1 MKGGAE
7 IVEKSFI
14 KGATILGLAGLVC
27 KILGAIYRIPYQNI
41 TGNEGMY
48 VYQQVYPLFSTL
60 IILATAGFP
69 LAISKVV
76 SERVAVGDE
85 VGAKQVYYVS
95 SMGLLITGV
104 FFFSLLF
111 FGAPW
116 FAQWMGNEAMLTL
129 PIETVSFALLV
140 IPVMAAARGYF
151 QGYQDMMP
159 TAVSQVIEQFVRVF
173 TILILSYLMITLGY
187 GPVYAGA
194 GAVFGSFT
202 GAVAGFI
209 VLLVYMRK
217 KGVERTAGAGV
228 KIRQPLKR
236 KREVLKEVF
245 LIAFPIC
252 LGSLVLPLYQL
263 VDSFTVANILEQE
276 KGEAFAIAQKGIY
289 DRGQPLIQFASFFA
303 AAISLSLVPSIAD
316 LRARGE
322 VEKAEKRARLAL
334 RVTWMLGLP
343 ASIGLFMIAEPV
355 NVMLFEDS
363 AGSTALAILAF
374 SAFFSTLGITSVGV
388 LQGFGKLYLPV
399 LFLFLGSILKIG
411 LNYNLIPHLGIE
423 GAAWAS
429 VMAYALSTYLTLR
442 ACLQQFTGKMGNK
455 GAQIWGSVLT
465 ILLLVVST
473 KGVLEMLRL
482 GFGEAHGRVSMTFI
496 SLVTV
501 IVGVLVYIFALF
513 RFHLISD
520 EDLEQLPKL
529 QSMVHKFRWLRR

>member
-1 MKGGAE
+1 M
-7 IVEKSFI
+7 EKSFI
-14 KGATILGLAGLVC
+14 KGATILGLAGLIC

-69 LAISKVV
+69 LAISKMV

-85 VGAKQVYYVS
+85 AGAKQVYHVS
-95 SMGLLITGV
+95 SIGLLITGV

-159 TAVSQVIEQFVRVF
+159 TAVSQVIEQFVRVC

-217 KGVERTAGAGV
+217 QGVERATRLDV
-228 KIRQPLKR
+228 KTKQPIQGKR
-236 KREVLKEVF
+236 KVLKEVF
-245 LIAFPIC
+245 LIALPIC

-263 VDSFTVANILEQE
+263 VDSFTVANILEQA
-276 KGEAFAIAQKGIY
+276 KGEDFAIAQKGIY

-322 VEKAEKRARLAL
+322 VKKAEERARLAL
-334 RVTWMLGLP
+334 RLTWMLGLP
-343 ASIGLFMIAEPV
+343 ASIGLFIIAEPV

-374 SAFFSTLGITSVGV
+374 SAFFSTLGVTSVGI

-411 LNYNLIPHLGIE
+411 LNYSLIPQMGIE

-429 VMAYALSTYLTLR
+429 VLAYALSTYLTLR
-442 ACLQQFTGKMGNK
+442 ACWKQFTGKMGNK
-455 GAQIWGSVLT
+455 GAQIQSGVLT
-465 ILLLVVST
+465 IFLLVVST
-473 KGVLEMLRL
+473 KGVLYILQW
-482 GFGEAHGRVSMTFI
+482 GFGENHGRVSMTLI
-496 SLVTV
+496 SLITV

-513 RFHLISD
+513 RFHLIPD
-520 EDLEQLPKL
+520 EDLAQLPKL
-529 QSMVHKFRWLRR
+529 QSMLNKFRWLRR

>member
-1 MKGGAE
+1 M
-7 IVEKSFI
+7 EKSFI
-14 KGATILGLAGLVC
+14 KGATILGLAGLAC

-85 VGAKQVYYVS
+85 AGAKQVYYVS
-95 SMGLLITGV
+95 SIGLLITGV

-129 PIETVSFALLV
+129 PIETVSFALLI

-159 TAVSQVIEQFVRVF
+159 TAISQVIEQFVRVF
-173 TILILSYLMITLGY
+173 TILILSYLMIELGY

-209 VLLVYMRK
+209 VLLVYMKK
-217 KGVERTAGAGV
+217 KGIERTAGVGV
-228 KIRQPLKR
+228 KMRSLAKG
-236 KREVLKEVF
+236 KREVLREVF

-303 AAISLSLVPSIAD
+303 AAISLSLVPSIAN

-322 VEKAEKRARLAL
+322 EKKAEKRARLAL
-334 RVTWMLGLP
+334 RVTWLLGLP
-343 ASIGLFMIAEPV
+343 ASIGLFIIAEPV

-374 SAFFSTLGITSVGV
+374 SAFFSTLGVTSVGI

-399 LFLFLGSILKIG
+399 LFLFFGSILKIG
-411 LNYNLIPHLGIE
+411 LNYSLIPQMGIE
-423 GAAWAS
+423 GAACAS
-429 VMAYALSTYLTLR
+429 VLAYALSTYLTLR
-442 ACLQQFTGKMGNK
+442 ACLQQFAGKMGNK
-455 GAQIWGSVLT
+455 GTQIWNSVLT

-473 KGVLEMLRL
+473 KGVLEILRW
-482 GFGEAHGRVSMTFI
+482 GFGEAHSRMSMTII

-513 RFHLISD
+513 RFHLIPD